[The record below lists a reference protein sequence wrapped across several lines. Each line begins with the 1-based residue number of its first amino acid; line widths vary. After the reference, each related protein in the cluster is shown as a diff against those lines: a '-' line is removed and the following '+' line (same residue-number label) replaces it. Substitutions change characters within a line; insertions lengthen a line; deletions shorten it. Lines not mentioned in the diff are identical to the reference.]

1 MVTFVGVR
9 DRAPLCFLLGLSL
22 LSACAGQRTLMA
34 SPNLFRMG
42 DEDLFAN
49 LPEALRSPEVELYEP
64 EEKR

>member
-9 DRAPLCFLLGLSL
+9 DRVPLFVMLGLSM
-22 LSACAGQRTLMA
+22 LSAFAGQRTLMA
-34 SPNLFRMG
+34 TPNQFRMG

-49 LPEALRSPEVELYEP
+49 VPEALRSPEVELYEP